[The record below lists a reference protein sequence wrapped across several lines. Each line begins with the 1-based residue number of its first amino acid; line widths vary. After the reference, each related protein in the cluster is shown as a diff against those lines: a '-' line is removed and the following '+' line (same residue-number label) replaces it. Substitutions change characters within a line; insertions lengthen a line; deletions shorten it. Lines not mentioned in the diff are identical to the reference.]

1 MYNMKK
7 CVLFFVA
14 LFFTLALSAQIQDL
28 YELSKG
34 KMVYSKILFDK
45 DYLWGYFYLFEM
57 DKLKDSTKMEYFVLD
72 KNLNKVYNGSFKSV
86 SYNDNVF
93 KNYFTKYDNCFLIAN
108 KLVLDIS
115 LYKLL
120 SYESILIQNSNREI
134 DLSNNTVSDECL
146 YSFRKKQFLPVDTKI
161 LSLNERVDSLGYKIL
176 VDPIKSKDN
185 NGFLVRKYN
194 TKEYKNEHEICY
206 FSSDKK
212 FQWQYTFDSIVESVK
227 FFRTKTHKTLQYLFM
242 DNSKLYF
249 MERTY
254 DRKDKD
260 INIQLIGLD
269 INTGKKV
276 NEYCIQNDTT
286 LYSHSL
292 NFRLLGDTIA
302 FYGRYLNNPKIK
314 KSKYSL
320 GLYRILLDKN
330 LHEIDKDY
338 RTWSEVSTDEYKIS
352 AKVNIN
358 NMDNFLQQTS
368 ILILNDGS
376 LVVSNQEYI
385 KTSPS
390 HAKDL
395 YFITLDS
402 DFKNS
407 NITKVEMSKYFFYK
421 TYSID
426 SYLFSQYM
434 SNSNSVLI
442 CFENKLK
449 INGKEETEL
458 VINTIK
464 NRKVFTERISLTS
477 SKKYAIYPRPAKDGY
492 IMLNE
497 FNEKDT
503 YNQIRLEKLNN

>member
-1 MYNMKK
+1 
-7 CVLFFVA
+7 
-14 LFFTLALSAQIQDL
+14 
-28 YELSKG
+28 
-34 KMVYSKILFDK
+34 
-45 DYLWGYFYLFEM
+45 
-57 DKLKDSTKMEYFVLD
+57 
-72 KNLNKVYNGSFKSV
+72 
-86 SYNDNVF
+86 
-93 KNYFTKYDNCFLIAN
+93 
-108 KLVLDIS
+108 
-115 LYKLL
+115 
-120 SYESILIQNSNREI
+120 
-134 DLSNNTVSDECL
+134 
-146 YSFRKKQFLPVDTKI
+146 
-161 LSLNERVDSLGYKIL
+161 
-176 VDPIKSKDN
+176 
-185 NGFLVRKYN
+185 
-194 TKEYKNEHEICY
+194 
-206 FSSDKK
+206 
-212 FQWQYTFDSIVESVK
+212 
-227 FFRTKTHKTLQYLFM
+227 M

-260 INIQLIGLD
+260 INIQLIALD

-286 LYSHSL
+286 LYSHFL
-292 NFRLLGDTIA
+292 NFRLIGDTIA
-302 FYGRYLNNPKIK
+302 FYGRYLDNPKIK
-314 KSKYSL
+314 KSKHSL

-338 RTWSEVSTDEYKIS
+338 RNWSEVSTDEYKIS
-352 AKVNIN
+352 TKVNIN
-358 NMDNFLQQTS
+358 NMENFLQQTS

-385 KTSPS
+385 NTSPS

-407 NITKVEMSKYFFYK
+407 NITKVEMNKYFFYK

-426 SYLFSQYM
+426 SFLFSQYM

-449 INGKEETEL
+449 VKGKEETEL

-464 NRKVFTERISLTS
+464 NRKVFTERIPLTS

-497 FNEKDT
+497 FNETDK